1 MLTGKEEIKLPG
13 FEVIDEREKKAIS
26 NIFDEGK
33 VFFAHGF
40 DTKRKH
46 FHVREFEK
54 KLKTVFSPQ
63 MADALCVSSGT
74 AAIKVAL
81 KALGVGKG
89 DHVITQAFNFI
100 ATVEAIVDTGA
111 SVIFTDVDDTLN
123 MNPKSLERLITKK
136 TKAIIPVHMLGV
148 PADMISINR
157 VSKKNKIPVIED
169 ACEAIGAKVARKFV
183 GGLSEFGVFSFDFG
197 KMITT
202 GEGGAL
208 FSKRKSDGKNA
219 RMYHDHGHKN
229 IPNLPRGLDRAGLI
243 GFNYRMTEISGAF
256 GKVQLQKFPR
266 ILKESRKRYRTLE
279 RYIRHNEIKFRDINS
294 GNEPNYDTFVIS
306 IENKKIRDRVIGVLN
321 KTGFGTK
328 NLPDAFNWHC
338 AYFWE
343 HIDKK
348 IRNKEVSNCYN
359 RLIKCIAIPILVSRP
374 IIDYKNIASCINEC
388 SE

>member
-1 MLTGKEEIKLPG
+1 MPG
-13 FEVIDEREKKAIS
+13 FEVIDEKEKKAIS
-26 NIFDEGK
+26 RIFDEGK

-40 DTKRKH
+40 DNKRKH
-46 FHVREFEK
+46 YHVREFEN

-81 KALGVGKG
+81 KALGIGKG
-89 DHVITQAFNFI
+89 DNVITQSFNFI

-111 SVIFTDVDDTLN
+111 SVIFTDIDDTLN
-123 MNPKSLERLITKK
+123 MSPMSLESLITKK

-148 PADMISINR
+148 PADMISINNIG
-157 VSKKNKIPVIED
+157 KKFKIPIIED
-169 ACEAIGAKVARKFV
+169 ACEAIGAKVAKKYV

-208 FSKRKSDGKNA
+208 FSKKKNDGKIA

-229 IPNLPRGLDRAGLI
+229 IPDLPRGLDRAGLI

-256 GKVQLQKFPR
+256 GKVQLGKFPG
-266 ILKESRKRYRTLE
+266 ILKESKKRYLTLE
-279 RYIRHNEIKFRDINS
+279 RYISHNQIKLRHVNL

-306 IENKKIRDRVIGVLN
+306 IENKKLRNRVISLLN
-321 KTGFGTK
+321 QTGFGTK

-338 AYFWE
+338 AYFWK
-343 HIDKK
+343 HINKK
-348 IRNKEVSNCYN
+348 IRNKEVTNCYK
-359 RLIKCIAIPILVSRP
+359 RLLRCVAIPILVSRP
-374 IIDYKNIASCINEC
+374 IIDYKNIASYINEL
-388 SE
+388 S

>member
-1 MLTGKEEIKLPG
+1 MPG
-13 FEVIDEREKKAIS
+13 FEVIDEKEKKAIS
-26 NIFDEGK
+26 RIFDEGK

-40 DTKRKH
+40 DNKRKH
-46 FHVREFEK
+46 YHVREFEN

-81 KALGVGKG
+81 KALGIGKG
-89 DHVITQAFNFI
+89 DNVITQSFNFI

-111 SVIFTDVDDTLN
+111 SVIFTDIDDTLN
-123 MNPKSLERLITKK
+123 MSPMSLESLITKK

-148 PADMISINR
+148 PADMISINKIGKR
-157 VSKKNKIPVIED
+157 FKIPIIED
-169 ACEAIGAKVARKFV
+169 ACEAIGAKVAKKYV

-208 FSKRKSDGKNA
+208 FSKKKNDGKIA

-229 IPNLPRGLDRAGLI
+229 IPDLPRGLDRAGLI

-256 GKVQLQKFPR
+256 GKVQLGKFSR
-266 ILKESRKRYRTLE
+266 ILKESKKRYLTLE
-279 RYIRHNEIKFRDINS
+279 RYISHNQIKLRHVNL

-306 IENKKIRDRVIGVLN
+306 IENKKLRNRVISLLN
-321 KTGFGTK
+321 QTGFGTK

-338 AYFWE
+338 AYFWK
-343 HIDKK
+343 HINKK
-348 IRNKEVSNCYN
+348 IRNKEVTNCYK
-359 RLIKCIAIPILVSRP
+359 RLLRCVAIPILVSKP
-374 IIDYKNIASCINEC
+374 IIDYKNIASYINEL
-388 SE
+388 S

>member
-1 MLTGKEEIKLPG
+1 MPG
-13 FEVIDEREKKAIS
+13 FEVIDEKEKKAIS
-26 NIFDEGK
+26 RIFDEGK

-40 DTKRKH
+40 DNKRKH
-46 FHVREFEK
+46 YHVREFEN

-81 KALGVGKG
+81 KALGIGKG
-89 DHVITQAFNFI
+89 DNVITQSFNFI

-111 SVIFTDVDDTLN
+111 SVIFTDIDDTLN
-123 MNPKSLERLITKK
+123 MCPMSLESLITKK

-148 PADMISINR
+148 PADMISINNIG
-157 VSKKNKIPVIED
+157 KKFKIPIIED
-169 ACEAIGAKVARKFV
+169 ACEAIGAKVAKKYV

-208 FSKRKSDGKNA
+208 FSKKKNDGKIA

-229 IPNLPRGLDRAGLI
+229 IPDLPRGLDRAGLI

-256 GKVQLQKFPR
+256 GKVQLGKFSG
-266 ILKESRKRYRTLE
+266 ILKESKKRYLTLE
-279 RYIRHNEIKFRDINS
+279 RYISHNQIKLRHVNL

-306 IENKKIRDRVIGVLN
+306 IENKKLRNSVISLLN
-321 KTGFGTK
+321 QTGFGTK

-338 AYFWE
+338 AYFWK
-343 HIDKK
+343 HINKK
-348 IRNKEVSNCYN
+348 IRNKEVTNCYK
-359 RLIKCIAIPILVSRP
+359 RLLRCVAIPILVSRP
-374 IIDYKNIASCINEC
+374 IIDYKNIASYINEL
-388 SE
+388 S

>member
-1 MLTGKEEIKLPG
+1 MPG
-13 FEVIDEREKKAIS
+13 FEVIDEKEKKAIS
-26 NIFDEGK
+26 RIFDEGK

-40 DTKRKH
+40 DKKRKH
-46 FHVREFEK
+46 YHVREFEN

-81 KALGVGKG
+81 KALGIGKG
-89 DHVITQAFNFI
+89 DNVITQSFNFI

-111 SVIFTDVDDTLN
+111 SVIFTDIDDTLN
-123 MNPKSLERLITKK
+123 MCPMSLESLITKK

-148 PADMISINR
+148 PADMISINNIG
-157 VSKKNKIPVIED
+157 KKFKIPIIED
-169 ACEAIGAKVARKFV
+169 ACEAIGAKVAKKYV

-208 FSKRKSDGKNA
+208 FSKKKNDGKIA

-229 IPNLPRGLDRAGLI
+229 IPDLPRGLDRAGLI

-256 GKVQLQKFPR
+256 GKVQLGKFPG
-266 ILKESRKRYRTLE
+266 ILKESKKRYLTLE
-279 RYIRHNEIKFRDINS
+279 RYISHNQIKLRHVNL

-306 IENKKIRDRVIGVLN
+306 IENKKLRNRVISLLN
-321 KTGFGTK
+321 QTGLGTK

-338 AYFWE
+338 AYFWK
-343 HIDKK
+343 HINKK
-348 IRNKEVSNCYN
+348 IRNKEVTNCYK
-359 RLIKCIAIPILVSRP
+359 RLLRCVAIPILVSRP
-374 IIDYKNIASCINEC
+374 IIDYKNIASYINEL
-388 SE
+388 S

>member
-1 MLTGKEEIKLPG
+1 MPG
-13 FEVIDEREKKAIS
+13 FEVIDEKEKKAIS
-26 NIFDEGK
+26 RIFDEGK

-40 DTKRKH
+40 DKKRKH
-46 FHVREFEK
+46 YHVREFEN

-81 KALGVGKG
+81 KALGIGKG
-89 DHVITQAFNFI
+89 DNVITQSFNFI

-111 SVIFTDVDDTLN
+111 SVIFTDIDDTLN
-123 MNPKSLERLITKK
+123 MCPMSLESLITKK

-148 PADMISINR
+148 PADMISINNIG
-157 VSKKNKIPVIED
+157 KKFKIPIIED
-169 ACEAIGAKVARKFV
+169 ACEAIGAKVAKKYV

-208 FSKRKSDGKNA
+208 FSKKKNDGKIA

-229 IPNLPRGLDRAGLI
+229 IPDLPRGLDRAGLI

-256 GKVQLQKFPR
+256 GKVQLGKFSG
-266 ILKESRKRYRTLE
+266 ILKESKKRYLTLE
-279 RYIRHNEIKFRDINS
+279 RYISHNQIKLRHVNL

-306 IENKKIRDRVIGVLN
+306 IENKKLRNRVISLLN
-321 KTGFGTK
+321 QTGFGTK

-338 AYFWE
+338 AYFWK
-343 HIDKK
+343 HINKK
-348 IRNKEVSNCYN
+348 IRNKEVTNCYK
-359 RLIKCIAIPILVSRP
+359 RLLRCVAIPILVSRP
-374 IIDYKNIASCINEC
+374 IIDYKNIASYINEL
-388 SE
+388 S

>member
-1 MLTGKEEIKLPG
+1 MPG
-13 FEVIDEREKKAIS
+13 FEVIDEKEKKAIS

-40 DTKRKH
+40 DKKRKH
-46 FHVREFEK
+46 FHVREFEQ
-54 KLKTVFSPQ
+54 KLKNIFSPK
-63 MADALCVSSGT
+63 MADVLCVSSGT

-81 KALGVGKG
+81 KALGIGKG
-89 DHVITQAFNFI
+89 DEVITQSFNFI

-111 SVIFTDVDDTLN
+111 SVIFTDIDDTLN
-123 MNPKSLERLITKK
+123 MSPMSLESLITKK

-148 PADMISINR
+148 PADMISINKIGKR
-157 VSKKNKIPVIED
+157 FKIPIIED
-169 ACEAIGAKVARKFV
+169 ACEAIGAKVAKKYV

-208 FSKRKSDGKNA
+208 FSKKKNDGKIA

-229 IPNLPRGLDRAGLI
+229 IPDLPRGLDRAGLI

-256 GKVQLQKFPR
+256 GKVQLGKFSG
-266 ILKESRKRYRTLE
+266 ILKESKKRYLTLE
-279 RYIRHNEIKFRDINS
+279 RYISHNQIKLRHVNL

-306 IENKKIRDRVIGVLN
+306 IENKKLRNRVISLLN
-321 KTGFGTK
+321 QSGFGTK

-338 AYFWE
+338 AYFWK
-343 HIDKK
+343 HINKK
-348 IRNKEVSNCYN
+348 IRNKEVTNCYK
-359 RLIKCIAIPILVSRP
+359 RLIRCVAIPILVSRP
-374 IIDYKNIASCINEC
+374 IIDYKNIANAI
-388 SE
+388 SEYS

>member
-1 MLTGKEEIKLPG
+1 MPG
-13 FEVIDEREKKAIS
+13 FEVIDEKEKKAIS
-26 NIFDEGK
+26 RIFDEGK

-40 DTKRKH
+40 DNKRKH
-46 FHVREFEK
+46 YHVREFER

-81 KALGVGKG
+81 KALGIGRG
-89 DHVITQAFNFI
+89 DNVITQSFNFI

-111 SVIFTDVDDTLN
+111 SVIFTDIDDTLN
-123 MNPKSLERLITKK
+123 MSPRSLESLITKK

-157 VSKKNKIPVIED
+157 IGKRFKIPIIED
-169 ACEAIGAKVARKFV
+169 ACEAIGAKVAKKYV

-208 FSKRKSDGKNA
+208 FSKKKNDGKIA

-229 IPNLPRGLDRAGLI
+229 IPDLPRGLDRAGLI

-256 GKVQLQKFPR
+256 GKVQLGKFPS
-266 ILKESRKRYRTLE
+266 ILKESKKRYLTLE
-279 RYIRHNEIKFRDINS
+279 RYISHNQIKLRHVNL

-306 IENKKIRDRVIGVLN
+306 IENKKLRNRVISLLN
-321 KTGFGTK
+321 QTGFGTK

-338 AYFWE
+338 AYFWK
-343 HIDKK
+343 HINKK
-348 IRNKEVSNCYN
+348 IRNKEVTNCYK
-359 RLIKCIAIPILVSRP
+359 RLLRCVAIPILVSRP
-374 IIDYKNIASCINEC
+374 IIDYKNIASYINEC
-388 SE
+388 S

>member
-1 MLTGKEEIKLPG
+1 LPG
-13 FEVIDEREKKAIS
+13 FEVIDEKEKKAIS
-26 NIFDEGK
+26 RIFDEGK

-40 DTKRKH
+40 DKKRKH
-46 FHVREFEK
+46 YHVREFEN

-81 KALGVGKG
+81 KALGIGKG
-89 DHVITQAFNFI
+89 DNVITQSFNFI

-111 SVIFTDVDDTLN
+111 SVIFTDIDDTLN
-123 MNPKSLERLITKK
+123 MCPMSLESLITKK

-148 PADMISINR
+148 PADMISIN
-157 VSKKNKIPVIED
+157 SIGKKFKIPIIED
-169 ACEAIGAKVARKFV
+169 ACEAIGAKVAKKYV

-208 FSKRKSDGKNA
+208 FSKKKNDGKIA

-229 IPNLPRGLDRAGLI
+229 IPDLPRGLDRAGLI

-256 GKVQLQKFPR
+256 GKVQLGKFSG
-266 ILKESRKRYRTLE
+266 ILKESKKRYLTLE
-279 RYIRHNEIKFRDINS
+279 RYISHNQIKLRHVNL

-306 IENKKIRDRVIGVLN
+306 IENKKLRNRVISLLN
-321 KTGFGTK
+321 QTGFGTK

-338 AYFWE
+338 AYFWK
-343 HIDKK
+343 HINKK
-348 IRNKEVSNCYN
+348 IRNKEVTNCYK
-359 RLIKCIAIPILVSRP
+359 RLLRCVAIPILVSRP
-374 IIDYKNIASCINEC
+374 IIDYKNIASYINEL
-388 SE
+388 S

>member
-1 MLTGKEEIKLPG
+1 MPG
-13 FEVIDEREKKAIS
+13 FEVIDEKEKKAIS
-26 NIFDEGK
+26 RIFDEGK

-40 DTKRKH
+40 DNKRKH
-46 FHVREFEK
+46 YHVREFEA
-54 KLKTVFSPQ
+54 KLKTVFTPQ

-81 KALGVGKG
+81 KALGIGRG
-89 DHVITQAFNFI
+89 DNVITQSFNFI

-111 SVIFTDVDDTLN
+111 SVIFTDIDDTLN
-123 MNPKSLERLITKK
+123 MSPKSLESLITKK

-157 VSKKNKIPVIED
+157 IGKRFKIPIIED
-169 ACEAIGAKVARKFV
+169 ACEAIGAKVAKKYV

-208 FSKRKSDGKNA
+208 FSKKKNDGKIA

-229 IPNLPRGLDRAGLI
+229 IPDLPRGLDRAGLI

-256 GKVQLQKFPR
+256 GKVQLGKFSG
-266 ILKESRKRYRTLE
+266 ILKESKKRYLTFE
-279 RYIRHNEIKFRDINS
+279 RYISHNQIKLRHVNL

-306 IENKKIRDRVIGVLN
+306 VENKKLRNRVISLLN
-321 KTGFGTK
+321 QNGFGTK

-338 AYFWE
+338 AYFWK
-343 HIDKK
+343 HINKK
-348 IRNKEVSNCYN
+348 IRNKEVTNCYN
-359 RLIKCIAIPILVSRP
+359 RLLRCVAIPILVSRP
-374 IIDYKNIASCINEC
+374 IIDYKNIASYINEL
-388 SE
+388 S

>member
-1 MLTGKEEIKLPG
+1 MPG
-13 FEVIDEREKKAIS
+13 FEVIDEKEKKAIS
-26 NIFDEGK
+26 RIFDEGK

-40 DTKRKH
+40 DNKRKH
-46 FHVREFEK
+46 YHVREFEN

-81 KALGVGKG
+81 KALGIGKG
-89 DHVITQAFNFI
+89 DNVITQSFNFI

-111 SVIFTDVDDTLN
+111 SVIFTDIDDTLN
-123 MNPKSLERLITKK
+123 MSPMSLKSLITKK

-148 PADMISINR
+148 PADMISINKIGK
-157 VSKKNKIPVIED
+157 SFKIPIIED
-169 ACEAIGAKVARKFV
+169 ACEAIGAKVAKKYV

-208 FSKRKSDGKNA
+208 FSKKKNDGKIA

-229 IPNLPRGLDRAGLI
+229 IPDLPRGLDRAGLI

-256 GKVQLQKFPR
+256 GKVQLGKFSS
-266 ILKESRKRYRTLE
+266 ILKESKKRYLTLE
-279 RYIRHNEIKFRDINS
+279 RYISHNQIKLRHVNL

-306 IENKKIRDRVIGVLN
+306 IENKKLRDRVISLLN
-321 KTGFGTK
+321 QTGFGTK

-338 AYFWE
+338 AYFWK
-343 HIDKK
+343 HINKK
-348 IRNKEVSNCYN
+348 IRNKEVTNCYK
-359 RLIKCIAIPILVSRP
+359 RLLRCVAIPILVSKP
-374 IIDYKNIASCINEC
+374 IIDYKNIASYINEL
-388 SE
+388 S

>member
-1 MLTGKEEIKLPG
+1 MPG
-13 FEVIDEREKKAIS
+13 FEVIDEKEKKAIS
-26 NIFDEGK
+26 RIFDEGK

-40 DTKRKH
+40 DNKRKH
-46 FHVREFEK
+46 YHVREFEN

-81 KALGVGKG
+81 KALGIGKG
-89 DHVITQAFNFI
+89 DNVITQSFNFI

-111 SVIFTDVDDTLN
+111 SVIFTDIDDTLN
-123 MNPKSLERLITKK
+123 MSPMSLESLITKK

-148 PADMISINR
+148 PADMISINKIGK
-157 VSKKNKIPVIED
+157 SFKIPIIED
-169 ACEAIGAKVARKFV
+169 ACEAIGAKVAKKYV

-208 FSKRKSDGKNA
+208 FSKKKNDGKIA

-229 IPNLPRGLDRAGLI
+229 IPDLPRGLDRAGLI

-256 GKVQLQKFPR
+256 GKVQLGKFSG
-266 ILKESRKRYRTLE
+266 ILKESKKRYLTLE
-279 RYIRHNEIKFRDINS
+279 RYISHNQIKLRHVNL

-306 IENKKIRDRVIGVLN
+306 IENKKLRDRVISLLN
-321 KTGFGTK
+321 QTGFGTK

-338 AYFWE
+338 AYFWK
-343 HIDKK
+343 HINKK
-348 IRNKEVSNCYN
+348 IRNKEVTNCYK
-359 RLIKCIAIPILVSRP
+359 RLLRCVAIPILVSKP
-374 IIDYKNIASCINEC
+374 IIDYKNIASYINEL
-388 SE
+388 S

>member
-1 MLTGKEEIKLPG
+1 MPG
-13 FEVIDEREKKAIS
+13 FEVIDEKEKKAIS
-26 NIFDEGK
+26 RIFDEGK

-40 DTKRKH
+40 DNKRKH
-46 FHVREFEK
+46 YHVREFEN

-81 KALGVGKG
+81 KALGIGKG
-89 DHVITQAFNFI
+89 DNVITQSFNFI

-111 SVIFTDVDDTLN
+111 SVIFTDIDDTLN
-123 MNPKSLERLITKK
+123 MSPMSLKSLITKK

-148 PADMISINR
+148 PADMISINKIGK
-157 VSKKNKIPVIED
+157 SFKIPIIED
-169 ACEAIGAKVARKFV
+169 ACEAIGAKVAKKYV

-208 FSKRKSDGKNA
+208 FSKKKNDGKIA

-229 IPNLPRGLDRAGLI
+229 IPDLPRGLDRAGLI

-256 GKVQLQKFPR
+256 GKVQLGKFSS
-266 ILKESRKRYRTLE
+266 ILKESKKRYLTLE
-279 RYIRHNEIKFRDINS
+279 RYISHNQIKLRHVNL

-306 IENKKIRDRVIGVLN
+306 IENKKLRNRVISLLN
-321 KTGFGTK
+321 QTGFGTK

-338 AYFWE
+338 AYFWK
-343 HIDKK
+343 HINKK
-348 IRNKEVSNCYN
+348 IRNKEVTNCYK
-359 RLIKCIAIPILVSRP
+359 RLLRCVAIPILVSKP
-374 IIDYKNIASCINEC
+374 IIDYKNIASYINEL
-388 SE
+388 S

>member
-1 MLTGKEEIKLPG
+1 MPG
-13 FEVIDEREKKAIS
+13 FEVIDEKEKKAIS
-26 NIFDEGK
+26 RIFDEGK

-40 DTKRKH
+40 DNKRKH
-46 FHVREFEK
+46 YHVREFEN

-81 KALGVGKG
+81 KALGIGKG
-89 DHVITQAFNFI
+89 DNVITQSFNFI

-111 SVIFTDVDDTLN
+111 SVIFTDIDDTLN
-123 MNPKSLERLITKK
+123 MSPMSLESLITKK

-148 PADMISINR
+148 PADMISINKIGKR
-157 VSKKNKIPVIED
+157 FKIPIIED
-169 ACEAIGAKVARKFV
+169 ACEAIGAKVAKKYV

-208 FSKRKSDGKNA
+208 FSKKKNDGKIA

-229 IPNLPRGLDRAGLI
+229 IPDLPRGLDRAGLI

-256 GKVQLQKFPR
+256 GKVQLGKFSG
-266 ILKESRKRYRTLE
+266 ILKESKKRYLTLE
-279 RYIRHNEIKFRDINS
+279 RYISHNQIKLRHVNL

-306 IENKKIRDRVIGVLN
+306 IENKKLRNRVISLLN
-321 KTGFGTK
+321 QTGFGTK

-338 AYFWE
+338 AYFWK
-343 HIDKK
+343 HINKK
-348 IRNKEVSNCYN
+348 IRNKEVTNCYK
-359 RLIKCIAIPILVSRP
+359 RLLRCVAIPILVSRP
-374 IIDYKNIASCINEC
+374 IIDYKNIASYINEL
-388 SE
+388 S

>member
-1 MLTGKEEIKLPG
+1 MPG
-13 FEVIDEREKKAIS
+13 FEVIDEKEKKAIS
-26 NIFDEGK
+26 RIFDEGK

-40 DTKRKH
+40 DKKRKH
-46 FHVREFEK
+46 YHVREFEN

-81 KALGVGKG
+81 KALGIGKG
-89 DHVITQAFNFI
+89 DNVITQSFNFI

-111 SVIFTDVDDTLN
+111 SVIFTDIDDTLN
-123 MNPKSLERLITKK
+123 MCPMSLESLITKK

-148 PADMISINR
+148 PADMISINNIG
-157 VSKKNKIPVIED
+157 KKFKIPIIED
-169 ACEAIGAKVARKFV
+169 ACEAIGAKVAKKYV

-208 FSKRKSDGKNA
+208 FSKKKNDGKIA

-229 IPNLPRGLDRAGLI
+229 IPDLPRGLDRAGLI

-256 GKVQLQKFPR
+256 GKVQLGKFPG
-266 ILKESRKRYRTLE
+266 ILKESKKRYLTLE
-279 RYIRHNEIKFRDINS
+279 RYISHNQIKLRHVNL

-306 IENKKIRDRVIGVLN
+306 IENKKLRNRVISLLN
-321 KTGFGTK
+321 QTGFGTK

-338 AYFWE
+338 AYFWK
-343 HIDKK
+343 HINKK
-348 IRNKEVSNCYN
+348 IRNKEVTNCYN
-359 RLIKCIAIPILVSRP
+359 RLLRCVAIPILVSRP
-374 IIDYKNIASCINEC
+374 IIDYKNIASYINEL
-388 SE
+388 S

>member
-1 MLTGKEEIKLPG
+1 MPG
-13 FEVIDEREKKAIS
+13 FEVIDEKEKKAIS
-26 NIFDEGK
+26 RIFDEGK

-40 DTKRKH
+40 DNKRKH
-46 FHVREFEK
+46 YHVREFEN

-81 KALGVGKG
+81 KALGIGKG
-89 DHVITQAFNFI
+89 DNVITQSFNFI

-111 SVIFTDVDDTLN
+111 SVIFTDIDDTLN
-123 MNPKSLERLITKK
+123 MSPMSLESLITKK

-148 PADMISINR
+148 PADMISINNIGKR
-157 VSKKNKIPVIED
+157 FKIPIIED
-169 ACEAIGAKVARKFV
+169 ACEAIGAKVAKKYV

-208 FSKRKSDGKNA
+208 FSKKKNDGKIA

-229 IPNLPRGLDRAGLI
+229 IPDLPRGLDRAGLI

-256 GKVQLQKFPR
+256 GKVQLGKFSG
-266 ILKESRKRYRTLE
+266 ILKESKKRYLTLE
-279 RYIRHNEIKFRDINS
+279 RYISHNQIKLRHVNL

-306 IENKKIRDRVIGVLN
+306 IENKKLRNRVISLLN
-321 KTGFGTK
+321 QTGFGTK

-338 AYFWE
+338 AYFWK
-343 HIDKK
+343 HINKK
-348 IRNKEVSNCYN
+348 IRNKEVTNCYK
-359 RLIKCIAIPILVSRP
+359 RLLRCVAIPILVSRP
-374 IIDYKNIASCINEC
+374 IIDYKNIASYINEL
-388 SE
+388 S

>member
-1 MLTGKEEIKLPG
+1 MPG
-13 FEVIDEREKKAIS
+13 FEVIDEKEKKAIS
-26 NIFDEGK
+26 RIFDEGK

-40 DTKRKH
+40 DNKRKH
-46 FHVREFEK
+46 YHVREFEN

-81 KALGVGKG
+81 KALGIGKG
-89 DHVITQAFNFI
+89 DNVITQSFNFI

-111 SVIFTDVDDTLN
+111 SVIFTDIDDTLN
-123 MNPKSLERLITKK
+123 MSPMSLESLITKK

-148 PADMISINR
+148 PADMISINKIGKR
-157 VSKKNKIPVIED
+157 FKIPIIED
-169 ACEAIGAKVARKFV
+169 ACEAIGAKVAKKYV

-208 FSKRKSDGKNA
+208 FSKKKNDGKIA

-229 IPNLPRGLDRAGLI
+229 IPDLPRGLDRAGLI

-256 GKVQLQKFPR
+256 GKVQLGKFSS
-266 ILKESRKRYRTLE
+266 ILKESKKRYLTLE
-279 RYIRHNEIKFRDINS
+279 RYISHNQIKLRHVNL

-306 IENKKIRDRVIGVLN
+306 IENKKLRNRVISLLN
-321 KTGFGTK
+321 QTGFGTK

-338 AYFWE
+338 AYFWK
-343 HIDKK
+343 HINKK
-348 IRNKEVSNCYN
+348 IRNKEVTNCYK
-359 RLIKCIAIPILVSRP
+359 RLLRCVAIPILVSKP
-374 IIDYKNIASCINEC
+374 IIDYKNIASYINEL
-388 SE
+388 S

>member
-1 MLTGKEEIKLPG
+1 MPG
-13 FEVIDEREKKAIS
+13 FEVIDEKEKKAIS
-26 NIFDEGK
+26 RIFDEGK

-40 DTKRKH
+40 DNKRKH
-46 FHVREFEK
+46 YHVREFES

-81 KALGVGKG
+81 KALGIGRG
-89 DHVITQAFNFI
+89 DNVITQSFNFI

-111 SVIFTDVDDTLN
+111 SVIFTDIDDTLN
-123 MNPKSLERLITKK
+123 MSPKSLESLITKK
-136 TKAIIPVHMLGV
+136 TRAIIPVHMLGV
-148 PADMISINR
+148 PADMISINKIGKR
-157 VSKKNKIPVIED
+157 FKIPIIED
-169 ACEAIGAKVARKFV
+169 ACEAIGAKVAKKYV

-208 FSKRKSDGKNA
+208 FSKKKNDGKIA

-229 IPNLPRGLDRAGLI
+229 IPDLPRGLDRAGLI

-256 GKVQLQKFPR
+256 GKVQLGKFSS
-266 ILKESRKRYRTLE
+266 ILKESKKRYLTLE
-279 RYIRHNEIKFRDINS
+279 RYISHNQIKLRHVNL

-306 IENKKIRDRVIGVLN
+306 IENKKLRNRVISLLN
-321 KTGFGTK
+321 ETGFGTK

-338 AYFWE
+338 AYFWK
-343 HIDKK
+343 HINKK
-348 IRNKEVSNCYN
+348 IRNKEVTNCYN
-359 RLIKCIAIPILVSRP
+359 RLLRCVAIPILVSRP
-374 IIDYKNIASCINEC
+374 IIDYKNIASYINEL
-388 SE
+388 S

>member
-1 MLTGKEEIKLPG
+1 MPG
-13 FEVIDEREKKAIS
+13 FEVIDEKEKKAIS
-26 NIFDEGK
+26 RIFDEGK

-40 DTKRKH
+40 DNKRKH
-46 FHVREFEK
+46 YHVREFEN

-81 KALGVGKG
+81 KALGIGKG
-89 DHVITQAFNFI
+89 DNVITQSFNFI

-111 SVIFTDVDDTLN
+111 SVIFTDIDDTLN
-123 MNPKSLERLITKK
+123 MSPKSLESLITKK

-148 PADMISINR
+148 PADMISINKIGKR
-157 VSKKNKIPVIED
+157 FKIPIIED
-169 ACEAIGAKVARKFV
+169 ACEAIGAKVAKKYV

-208 FSKRKSDGKNA
+208 FSKKKNDGKIA

-229 IPNLPRGLDRAGLI
+229 IPDLPRGLDRAGLI

-256 GKVQLQKFPR
+256 GKVQLGKFSS
-266 ILKESRKRYRTLE
+266 ILKESKKRYLTLE
-279 RYIRHNEIKFRDINS
+279 RYISHNQIKLRHVNL

-306 IENKKIRDRVIGVLN
+306 IENKKLRDRVISLLN
-321 KTGFGTK
+321 QTGFGTK

-338 AYFWE
+338 AYFWK
-343 HIDKK
+343 HINKK
-348 IRNKEVSNCYN
+348 IRNKEVTNCYK
-359 RLIKCIAIPILVSRP
+359 RLLRCVAIPILVSKP
-374 IIDYKNIASCINEC
+374 IIDYKNIASYINEL
-388 SE
+388 S

>member
-1 MLTGKEEIKLPG
+1 MPG
-13 FEVIDEREKKAIS
+13 FEVIDEKEKKAIS
-26 NIFDEGK
+26 RIFDEGK

-40 DTKRKH
+40 DNKRKH
-46 FHVREFEK
+46 YHVREFEN

-81 KALGVGKG
+81 KALGIGKG
-89 DHVITQAFNFI
+89 DNVITQSFNFI

-111 SVIFTDVDDTLN
+111 SVIFTDIDDTLN
-123 MNPKSLERLITKK
+123 MSPMSLESLITKK

-148 PADMISINR
+148 PADMISINKIGKR
-157 VSKKNKIPVIED
+157 FKIPIIED
-169 ACEAIGAKVARKFV
+169 ACEAIGAKVAKKYV

-208 FSKRKSDGKNA
+208 FSKKKNDGKIA

-229 IPNLPRGLDRAGLI
+229 IPDLPRGLDRAGLI

-256 GKVQLQKFPR
+256 GKVQLGKFSS
-266 ILKESRKRYRTLE
+266 ILKESKKRYLTLE
-279 RYIRHNEIKFRDINS
+279 RYISHNQIKLRHVNL

-306 IENKKIRDRVIGVLN
+306 IENKKLRDRVISLLN
-321 KTGFGTK
+321 QTGFGTK

-338 AYFWE
+338 AYFWK
-343 HIDKK
+343 HINKK
-348 IRNKEVSNCYN
+348 IRNKEVTNCYK
-359 RLIKCIAIPILVSRP
+359 RLLRCVAIPILVSKP
-374 IIDYKNIASCINEC
+374 IIDYKNIASYINEL
-388 SE
+388 S

>member
-1 MLTGKEEIKLPG
+1 MPG
-13 FEVIDEREKKAIS
+13 FEVIDEKEKKAIS
-26 NIFDEGK
+26 RIFDEGK

-40 DTKRKH
+40 DNKRKH
-46 FHVREFEK
+46 YHVREFEN

-81 KALGVGKG
+81 KALGIGKG
-89 DHVITQAFNFI
+89 DNVITQSFNFI

-111 SVIFTDVDDTLN
+111 SVIFTDIDDTLN
-123 MNPKSLERLITKK
+123 MCPMSLESLITKK

-148 PADMISINR
+148 PADMISINNIG
-157 VSKKNKIPVIED
+157 KKFKIPIIED
-169 ACEAIGAKVARKFV
+169 ACEAIGAKVAKKYV

-208 FSKRKSDGKNA
+208 FSKKKNDGKIA

-229 IPNLPRGLDRAGLI
+229 IPDLPRGLDRAGLI

-256 GKVQLQKFPR
+256 GKVQLGKFSG
-266 ILKESRKRYRTLE
+266 ILKESKKRYLTLE
-279 RYIRHNEIKFRDINS
+279 RYISHDQIKLRHVNL

-306 IENKKIRDRVIGVLN
+306 IENKKLRNRVISLLN
-321 KTGFGTK
+321 QTGFGTK

-338 AYFWE
+338 AYFWK
-343 HIDKK
+343 HINKK
-348 IRNKEVSNCYN
+348 IRNKEVTNCYK
-359 RLIKCIAIPILVSRP
+359 RLLRCVAIPILVSRP
-374 IIDYKNIASCINEC
+374 IIDYKNIASYINEL
-388 SE
+388 S

>member
-1 MLTGKEEIKLPG
+1 MPG
-13 FEVIDEREKKAIS
+13 FEVIDEKEKKAIS
-26 NIFDEGK
+26 RIFDEGK

-40 DTKRKH
+40 DNKRKH
-46 FHVREFEK
+46 YHVREFEN

-81 KALGVGKG
+81 KALGIGKG
-89 DHVITQAFNFI
+89 DNVITQSFNFI

-111 SVIFTDVDDTLN
+111 SVIFTDIDDTLN
-123 MNPKSLERLITKK
+123 MSPMSLESLITKK

-148 PADMISINR
+148 PADMISINKIGK
-157 VSKKNKIPVIED
+157 SFKIPIIED
-169 ACEAIGAKVARKFV
+169 ACEAIGAKVAKKYV

-208 FSKRKSDGKNA
+208 FSKKKNDGKIA

-229 IPNLPRGLDRAGLI
+229 IPDLPRGLDRAGLI

-256 GKVQLQKFPR
+256 GKVQLGKFSS
-266 ILKESRKRYRTLE
+266 ILKESKKRYLTLE
-279 RYIRHNEIKFRDINS
+279 RYISHNQIKLRHVNL

-306 IENKKIRDRVIGVLN
+306 IENKKLRDRVISLLN
-321 KTGFGTK
+321 QTGFGTK

-338 AYFWE
+338 AYFWK
-343 HIDKK
+343 HINKK
-348 IRNKEVSNCYN
+348 IRNKEVTNCYK
-359 RLIKCIAIPILVSRP
+359 RLLRCVAIPILVSKP
-374 IIDYKNIASCINEC
+374 IIDYKNIASYINEL
-388 SE
+388 S